1 MAPSTSAHTRRRT
14 FRFLRPSPVA
24 VPGPTPTSPLR
35 GAAAIL
41 SLGDSDRAS
50 GWYARWVAGNATLS
64 NRNRSP
70 QDDFYTQLVDI
81 EAELRHYK
89 DQLRGKVVLCNCDD
103 PYESNF
109 FKYFAM
115 NFNHL
120 GLKKLVTTCYSGSPV
135 AGEQLSLL
143 DLPGV
148 PKGTKT
154 RAAYKVEIREVP
166 DANGDGAIDLADV
179 EYLVRN
185 DANVLTLLEQGGDF
199 RSAECVAL
207 LDEADVVVTNPPFSL
222 FREYITQLA
231 ESGKK
236 FLVLGDQN
244 AITYDE
250 VFAQVMADNLW
261 FGYEN
266 GGIKWFQVPDDYEIT
281 TESRKKVVNGIKYFS
296 MGRIYWYT
304 NLDTAKRHEALTLY
318 KTYAPDEF
326 PTYTNYPGIEVSK
339 VADIPMDY
347 DGAMGVPITF
357 LDRYNP
363 EQFEILGS
371 SRRLAKPMSNY
382 AERGSF
388 VQGGPRF
395 YVPEADG
402 THRRLYDRIV
412 VRRLGKV
419 PA

>member
-1 MAPSTSAHTRRRT
+1 M
-14 FRFLRPSPVA
+14 
-24 VPGPTPTSPLR
+24 
-35 GAAAIL
+35 
-41 SLGDSDRAS
+41 
-50 GWYARWVAGNATLS
+50 AGNATLS

-70 QDDFYTQLVDI
+70 QDEFYTQLVDI

-120 GLKKLVTTCYSGSPV
+120 GLKKLIATAYSGSPV
-135 AGEQLSLL
+135 TGEQLPLL

-148 PKGTKT
+148 PKGTGR
-154 RAAYKVEIREVP
+154 RAAHKLVINEVP

-179 EYLVRN
+179 EYLLRHDGN
-185 DANVLTLLEQGGDF
+185 ALTLLSEGGDF
-199 RSAECVAL
+199 RSSECVAL
-207 LDEADVVVTNPPFSL
+207 LAEADVVVTNPPFSL

-236 FLVLGDQN
+236 YLVLGDQN

-250 VFAQVMADNLW
+250 VFAQVMANNLW

-266 GGIKWFQVPDDYEIT
+266 GGIKWFQVPDDYDIT
-281 TESRKKVVNGIKYFS
+281 TESRKKVVDGVKYFS
-296 MGRIYWYT
+296 MGRVYWYT
-304 NLDTAKRHEALTLY
+304 NLDTAKRHEAITAY
-318 KTYAPDEF
+318 RHYTPEEF

-339 VADIPMDY
+339 VSDIPMDY

-371 SRRLAKPMSNY
+371 SRRLAKPMSDY
-382 AERGSF
+382 AKRGTYM
-388 VQGGPRF
+388 QGGPRF
-395 YVPEADG
+395 YVPVGDG
-402 THRRLYDRIV
+402 THQRLYDRIV
-412 VRRLGKV
+412 IRRIGGKL
-419 PA
+419 A